1 MHAIDLHQH
10 LWPATFTELL
20 RRRTRAPYLR
30 GWQLVTDGEPPYEI
44 HPGGHDVDRR
54 VDQDR
59 RAGIGLACVSLS
71 SPLGIES
78 LPRDEAGALIEAWHA
93 GVRDLPGHFA
103 AWASVP
109 AVEPDL
115 IGLTDLLG
123 ATFVGV
129 QLPATGLSSPDGWQ
143 AVGGVLR
150 VAELSGKPVFVHPGP
165 TTLPGA
171 LPAWWAPVVGYV
183 GQLQAAWWA
192 WHAFGGRAQFP
203 RLRLVF
209 AAGAGLAPVH
219 HERLTAR
226 GGRLGAVDPDVFVDT
241 SSYGAQG
248 LDALARALGIDSIVL
263 GSDRPYAEPLQSL
276 LGEAATQAVRV
287 DNPRRALGG
296 RPVRDL
302 GTAPDVEAVA

>member
-10 LWPATFTELL
+10 LWPATFVELL

-30 GWQLVTDGEPPYEI
+30 DWQLVTEGEPAYAI
-44 HPGGHDVDRR
+44 RPGDHEVDRR
-54 VDQDR
+54 IDQDR
-59 RAGIGLACVSLS
+59 RAGIGLACVGLS

-78 LPRDEAGALIEAWHA
+78 LPRDEAAALIGAWHT
-93 GVRDLPGHFA
+93 GVCELPEHFA

-115 IGLTDLLG
+115 IELTHLLG
-123 ATFVGV
+123 RAFVGV
-129 QLPATGLSSPDGWQ
+129 QLPATTLCSPAGWD
-143 AVGGVLR
+143 AAGEVLR

-165 TTLPGA
+165 TSPAAA
-171 LPAWWAPVVGYV
+171 LPSWWAPVVGYV
-183 GQLQAAWWA
+183 AQLQAAWWA
-192 WHAFGGRAQFP
+192 WHAFGGRQQFP

-248 LDALARALGIDSIVL
+248 LDALTRALGIDSIVL
-263 GSDRPYAEPLQSL
+263 GSDRPYAEPLRSL
-276 LGEAATQAVRV
+276 LGEAATRAVRV
-287 DNPRRALGG
+287 DNPRRALGVG
-296 RPVRDL
+296 PVRGLETPEDM
-302 GTAPDVEAVA
+302 EAVA